1 MSEHEQ
7 EKKKRKKKKALGS
20 LETERAESELFPE
33 LLKGLEELEKE
44 KKYVDI
50 QVCPKCKSPLV
61 RRVGSMTGDMSA
73 HLGWTPPKYECR
85 ECGWRERTVL
95 KATNRPTSIKD
106 VVIMA
111 EAKDA
116 KNERRKKENKEI
128 EGSSIRF
135 FLGLG
140 SKVLSNPTTYRI
152 RREHRARCFRH
163 DAFSF
168 VQKLV

>member
-1 MSEHEQ
+1 MSEQEQ
-7 EKKKRKKKKALGS
+7 EKKKRKKKEPIGS
-20 LETERAESELFPE
+20 LKTERAESELFPE

-85 ECGWRERTVL
+85 ECGWRERVVL

-106 VVIMA
+106 VVVMA
-111 EAKDA
+111 EAIDA
-116 KNERRKKENKEI
+116 ENERSRKENK
-128 EGSSIRF
+128 
-135 FLGLG
+135 
-140 SKVLSNPTTYRI
+140 K
-152 RREHRARCFRH
+152 
-163 DAFSF
+163 
-168 VQKLV
+168 K